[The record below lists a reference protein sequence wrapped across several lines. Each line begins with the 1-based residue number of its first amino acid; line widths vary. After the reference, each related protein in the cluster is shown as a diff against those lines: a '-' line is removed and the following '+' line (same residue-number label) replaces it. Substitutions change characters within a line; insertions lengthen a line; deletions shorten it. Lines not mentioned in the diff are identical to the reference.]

1 MAHTFQQ
8 EYMEMPPITRAYT
21 TACVLTTIAVVS
33 FYYLFF
39 LLQQNLFSNQLNC
52 QFFKQKNILTRVT
65 PIVRSL
71 TKPQHFSFHFVVGM
85 KQAVSCQS
93 DWLLSIL
100 SVFSFFFYVC
110 PRVSETKTI
119 SQYDLACTY
128 DSIMLIHLYYLLILL
143 DIRIGLIFG
152 LTSC

>member
-21 TACVLTTIAVVS
+21 TACVLTTIAVVGLS
-33 FYYLFF
+33 YLFF
-39 LLQQNLFSNQLNC
+39 LLQQNLFSNC
-52 QFFKQKNILTRVT
+52 RFFKLKNILTRVT
-65 PIVRSL
+65 LIVRSL
-71 TKPQHFSFHFVVGM
+71 TKPQHFTFHFVVGM

-100 SVFSFFFYVC
+100 SVFSFFLYVC
-110 PRVSETKTI
+110 PRVSETETI